1 MGNPLYFGRK
11 VIKSQM
17 IVPVASE
24 EFLWFYS
31 RIRWT
36 PSPLTSCKAF
46 FVGWPNSPSPATHL
60 KLLQTSDEVI
70 LAVEESTG
78 AVAGFI
84 TAITDQ
90 VLSAYI
96 PLLEVLPAY
105 QHRGIGKELV
115 ERMLDKLRHLYM
127 VDLLCDPDLQG
138 FYSQFEMIPATGMMM
153 RHYENQAGVLDGP

>member
-1 MGNPLYFGRK
+1 MVLFTD
-11 VIKSQM
+11 S
-17 IVPVASE
+17 
-24 EFLWFYS
+24 LDTL
-31 RIRWT
+31 T
-36 PSPLTSCKAF
+36 PDQLQGF